1 MVTFGVDESRHARA
15 LGNGSSS
22 RAYVCV
28 LPHFWAGIIELA
40 PKSERWNN
48 VQDILER
55 VRAGLTAVRI
65 QYRTCDVCL
74 DLVAHENYE
83 YSIEATFPSR
93 TQGTS
98 NKVGH

>member
-1 MVTFGVDESRHARA
+1 MVAFGVEECRRARA
-15 LGNGSSS
+15 RGNSSSS

-40 PKSERWNN
+40 PKSERWTN
-48 VQDILER
+48 VQDILEG

-65 QYRTCDVCL
+65 QYRTCDVWL
-74 DLVAHENYE
+74 YLVAHKNYE